1 MKKTLLSSLIALTL
15 VFAIIFFTRKQGP
28 VTFGQQT
35 PHVTLSSRTPEKSQ
49 LLDSAQNSP
58 ANDIKDKKENQPKK
72 LDDLFF
78 QTWLMQTP
86 ETNEGLWQARVRST
100 KALYE
105 EVFKSLN
112 INSSTKDK
120 VMSIVL
126 EREKNKLEFKQI
138 LYVEGFTKGGKK
150 FAASLRS
157 EEAIAEYQLRSL
169 LGDKQYEILAQIER
183 NHREIISIKAKEASK
198 TKL

>member
-86 ETNEGLWQARVRST
+86 ETNEGLWQARVRS
-100 KALYE
+100 
-105 EVFKSLN
+105 FKSLN